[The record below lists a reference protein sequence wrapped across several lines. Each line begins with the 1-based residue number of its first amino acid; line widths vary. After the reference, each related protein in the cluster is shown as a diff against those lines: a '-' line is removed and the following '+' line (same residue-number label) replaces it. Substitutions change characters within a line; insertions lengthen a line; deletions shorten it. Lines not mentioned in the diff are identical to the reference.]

1 MKKVECIIQTK
12 KVAPLY
18 EALLDFDVWGVT
30 ETSVR
35 GCGKE
40 KGYYEEQEWANK
52 ARKIRVLPFT
62 KVEFVVKDKIA
73 KPLIDLIL
81 KIVSTNS
88 MGDGKIFVYPCE
100 DAVRIRNGER
110 GVKAISK

>member
-12 KVAPLY
+12 KVESLY

-40 KGYYEEQEWANK
+40 KGYYEEHEWVDK

-62 KVEFVVKDKIA
+62 KVEFIVKDEIVKT
-73 KPLIDLIL
+73 LIDLIL
-81 KIVSTNS
+81 KTVGTQS

-100 DAVRIRNGER
+100 DAVRISDGKR

>member
-100 DAVRIRNGER
+100 DAIRISDGKR